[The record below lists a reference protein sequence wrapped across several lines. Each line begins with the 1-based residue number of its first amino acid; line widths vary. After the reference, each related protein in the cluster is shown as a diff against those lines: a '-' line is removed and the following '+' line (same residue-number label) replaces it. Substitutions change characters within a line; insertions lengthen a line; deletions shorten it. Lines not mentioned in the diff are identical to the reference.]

1 MPCLPYFSLFSLKT
15 DRSNLRL
22 KRGRAMIRV
31 YLEPRVVI
39 KWEDFI
45 QTKPRFSIALD
56 GYVKGPPRF
65 LIRGPYANFNH
76 HEGVARIATR
86 STCAQVYYY
95 IRLGLLDTFQKSG
108 RPHARVYINDVDQDA
123 CLSCWLLKNS
133 GKLEGLRFD
142 NLLVQMIL
150 FEDILDASAGAYPVH
165 PENPQIHRQAWV
177 YEPYTR
183 ARADGSIY
191 GMSKK
196 AMQEVLHAV
205 CDRIDAAIEGRAR
218 KIELDTRYEKIGGG
232 PGWQMIYEEGPYART
247 KLFSQKIR
255 AYVALV
261 ESRKD
266 RYAYTI
272 GKMSPFVMFPV
283 ERIYDAL
290 NKVEGLFS
298 QENCWGGSAI
308 IGGSPRKTGS
318 RLRPEEVQKVI
329 NDCIRQEKR
338 L

>member
-1 MPCLPYFSLFSLKT
+1 
-15 DRSNLRL
+15 
-22 KRGRAMIRV
+22 MIRV
-31 YLEPRVVI
+31 YLEPRTVLR
-39 KWEDFI
+39 WEDFI
-45 QTKPRFSIALD
+45 QTRPRFSIALD

-65 LIRGPYANFNH
+65 FIQGPHANFNH

-95 IRLGLLDTFQKSG
+95 IRLGLLDTFQKNG

-133 GKLEGLRFD
+133 DKLEGLRFD

-165 PENPQIHRQAWV
+165 PDNPQMHRQAWV

-183 ARADGSIY
+183 ARTDGSIY
-191 GMSKK
+191 RMAKK
-196 AMQEVLHAV
+196 EMQQILQAV
-205 CDRIDAAIEGRAR
+205 CGRIDAAIEGRAR
-218 KIELDTRYEKIGGG
+218 KTELDTRYEKIGGG
-232 PGWQMIYEEGPYART
+232 PGWQMIHEKGPYART
-247 KLFSQKIR
+247 KLFSQKIK

-261 ESRKD
+261 ESTKG

-272 GKMSPFVMFPV
+272 GKMSPFVLFPV

-290 NKVEGLFS
+290 NKAEGLFS
-298 QENCWGGSAI
+298 DQNCWGGSAI

-318 RLRPEEVQKVI
+318 RLMPEDVQKVI
-329 NDCIRQEKR
+329 NDCITREKR

>member
-1 MPCLPYFSLFSLKT
+1 
-15 DRSNLRL
+15 
-22 KRGRAMIRV
+22 MIRV

-39 KWEDFI
+39 NWEDFI
-45 QTKPRFSIALD
+45 DTKPRFSIALD

-65 LIRGPYANFNH
+65 LIQGPYANFNH

-95 IRLGLLDTFQKSG
+95 IRLGLLDTYQKNG
-108 RPHARVYINDVDQDA
+108 EPHARVYINDVDQDA

-133 GKLEGLRFD
+133 EKLEGLRFD

-165 PENPQIHRQAWV
+165 PNNPQIHHQAWI

-191 GMSKK
+191 HMSKK
-196 AMQEVLHAV
+196 QMQAILQKV
-205 CDRIDAAIEGRAR
+205 CARIDAAIEGRSK
-218 KIELDTRYEKIGGG
+218 KIELDTRFSRIGGG
-232 PGWQMIYEEGPYART
+232 PGWQMIHEEGPYART
-247 KLFSQKIR
+247 KLFSQKIK

-261 ESRKD
+261 EHRKG

-283 ERIYDAL
+283 ERIYEAL
-290 NKVEGLFS
+290 NKAEGLS
-298 QENCWGGSAI
+298 SADNCWGGSAI

-318 RLRPEEVQKVI
+318 RLAPQRIQKVI
-329 NDCIRQEKR
+329 NDCIKR
-338 L
+338 EDKA

>member
-1 MPCLPYFSLFSLKT
+1 
-15 DRSNLRL
+15 
-22 KRGRAMIRV
+22 MIRV
-31 YLEPRVVI
+31 YLEPRVVV

-45 QTKPRFSIALD
+45 HTKPRFSIALD

-65 LIRGPYANFNH
+65 LIQGPYANFNH

-95 IRLGLLDTFQKSG
+95 IRLGLLDTFQKNG
-108 RPHARVYINDVDQDA
+108 KPHARVYINDVDQDA

-133 GKLEGLRFD
+133 EKLEGLRFD

-165 PENPQIHRQAWV
+165 PDNPQIHRQAWV

-183 ARADGSIY
+183 ARADGRIY
-191 GMSKK
+191 RMSKK
-196 AMQEVLHAV
+196 EMQGVLSAV
-205 CDRIDAAIEGRAR
+205 CARIDAAIDGSAK
-218 KIELDTRYEKIGGG
+218 KIKLDTRYEKIGGG

-247 KLFSQKIR
+247 KLFSQKIK

-290 NKVEGLFS
+290 NKAEGLYS

-318 RLRPEEVQKVI
+318 RLRPKEVQEVI
-329 NDCIRQEKR
+329 NDCIKQEKR
-338 L
+338 R

>member
-1 MPCLPYFSLFSLKT
+1 
-15 DRSNLRL
+15 
-22 KRGRAMIRV
+22 MIRV
-31 YLEPRVVI
+31 YLEPRVVV
-39 KWEDFI
+39 KWADFI
-45 QTKPRFSIALD
+45 HIKPRFSIALD

-65 LIRGPYANFNH
+65 LIQGPYANFNH

-86 STCAQVYYY
+86 STCAQIYYY
-95 IRLGLLDTFQKSG
+95 IRLGLLDTFQKKG
-108 RPHARVYINDVDQDA
+108 KPHARVYINDVDQDA

-133 GKLEGLRFD
+133 DKLEGLRFD

-165 PENPQIHRQAWV
+165 PDNPQIHRQAWV

-191 GMSKK
+191 CMSKK
-196 AMQEVLHAV
+196 EMQEILHAV
-205 CDRIDAAIEGRAR
+205 CARIDAAIAGHAR
-218 KIELDTRYEKIGGG
+218 KIELDTRYQKIGGG
-232 PGWQMIYEEGPYART
+232 PGWQMIHEEGPYART
-247 KLFSQKIR
+247 KLFSQKIK

-261 ESRKD
+261 ESRKG

-272 GKMSPFVMFPV
+272 GKMSPFVLFPV

-290 NKVEGLFS
+290 NKAEGLFS

-318 RLRPEEVQKVI
+318 RLRPEQVQQLI
-329 NDCIRQEKR
+329 NDCIKQEKR